1 MEDILR
7 KAHDDNKVVEVIYTN
22 THKRRGKVF
31 SIDRYSIVLEEEKIQ
46 NIQSREKIAIPWT
59 AILEIRL

>member
-7 KAHDDNKVVEVIYTN
+7 KAHEDNKVVEVIFTN

-31 SIDRYSIVLEEEKIQ
+31 SFDRYGMVLEEERTQ
-46 NIQSREKIAIPWT
+46 NVIPREKIAIPWA